1 MVLISGPVRLPTTS
15 ARKVQEPLAGMVAPL
30 RLISLSPASALTTPP
45 EQVVEAAGVAYTAT
59 PTGRVSVNDTP
70 VSGTLAL
77 LVMVTVS
84 VLFCPTRTALGLNAL
99 AMVGTL
105 TTASVALAGFW
116 LVTPWSVTIWK
127 AGMMLL

>member
-84 VLFCPTRTALGLNAL
+84 
-99 AMVGTL
+99 
-105 TTASVALAGFW
+105 
-116 LVTPWSVTIWK
+116 
-127 AGMMLL
+127 